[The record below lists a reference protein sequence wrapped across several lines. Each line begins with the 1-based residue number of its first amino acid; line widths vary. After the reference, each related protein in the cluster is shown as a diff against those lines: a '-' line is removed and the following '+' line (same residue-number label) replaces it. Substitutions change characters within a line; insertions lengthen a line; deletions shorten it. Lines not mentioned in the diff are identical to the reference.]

1 MDKAVLP
8 VILTSSAICP
18 PGNDFSL
25 FRWAPKIRL
34 GFLMKVFLL
43 RLFLLLIAVHIFG
56 NQIYTLKKGDT
67 LYGLSRK
74 FNISVELIQ
83 EFNQIKDPSQLR
95 EGAKLKIPGTHI
107 VQKGETLYS
116 IARLYTVD
124 LKTLMRDNHIVDS
137 RTLKVGTPL
146 LVPYQDQIEEL
157 TVKQESEQGG
167 LESQLDVAGIAV
179 EATAVKTTGGE
190 TDSFW
195 PHPGTRG
202 ILSGK
207 MFGVVIRG
215 KEGDRIVSVSSGKVV
230 WEGPYRGF
238 SRVVFVESQKEYI
251 YVYTGNETTRVRVGD
266 WVQRGEEI
274 GRLGRNAHQG
284 VAQLYFLV
292 YHDGQPV
299 DPQGA
304 PRG

>member
-1 MDKAVLP
+1 
-8 VILTSSAICP
+8 
-18 PGNDFSL
+18 
-25 FRWAPKIRL
+25 
-34 GFLMKVFLL
+34 MKVFLL

-74 FNISVELIQ
+74 FNIPVELIQ
-83 EFNQIKDPSQLR
+83 ELNQIKDPSQLR
-95 EGAKLKIPGTHI
+95 EGARLKIPGTHI

-116 IARLYTVD
+116 IARLYRVD
-124 LKTLMRDNHIVDS
+124 LKTLMKDNHIVDS
-137 RTLKVGTPL
+137 RTLRVGTPL
-146 LVPYQDQIEEL
+146 LVPYQEQIEEL
-157 TVKQESEQGG
+157 PVKRDSEQGR
-167 LESQLDVAGIAV
+167 LENHPVAV
-179 EATAVKTTGGE
+179 ATAPVATSTE
-190 TDSFW
+190 AMSVAADSFW

-202 ILSGK
+202 VLSGK
-207 MFGVVIRG
+207 MIGIVIIG

-238 SRVVFVESQKEYI
+238 SRVVFVESPKEYI
-251 YVYTGNETTRVRVGD
+251 YVYAGNETTRVRVGD

-274 GRLGRNAHQG
+274 GRLGRNAHHG
-284 VAQLYFLV
+284 IAQLYFLV

-299 DPQGA
+299 DPQRA